1 MKNENIAAVSTP
13 AGRGGVAVIRLS
25 GDSPLAVAEKMF
37 RPAGRTPVK
46 DFQPYRMYP
55 GEIEAE
61 HFKDYGLCVYF
72 KAPHSFTGEDVVEF
86 HCHGGTSIAR
96 GILSR
101 ALSLGCRGAER
112 GEFTKRAFLNGKLS
126 LSSAEGL
133 IDMINGESDAEVRAG
148 FMLYGEK
155 LGREADALQAE
166 ITDILAGIDADMDF
180 PEEDIE
186 HTDLKDVGA
195 RTEKI
200 AAALGKLISSY
211 GTGRKI
217 KQGVNTVIAG
227 RPNTGKSSL
236 LNALLQADKAIV
248 SAEPGTTRDAVEG
261 TIEIEGVRFNLFD
274 TAGIR
279 ESGNEIE
286 NIGIARARSLIE
298 GADLILFVLDGSEKM
313 SEEDRRIYSQVADKP
328 KIVVSNKTDLET
340 DGGERCDIRVSAKTG
355 ENIAALKAMML
366 EKSMGGYD
374 TDAAFLI
381 EKRHYD
387 ALAAA
392 LAEVKEAARLC
403 GRVPLDL
410 LGVHLKAA
418 WDKLGEIS
426 GKTATEEI
434 ISEIFAKFCVGK

>member
-1 MKNENIAAVSTP
+1 MKSENIAAISTP

-25 GDSPLAVAEKMF
+25 GDSPLAVAEQMF
-37 RPAGRTPVK
+37 LPRGNTRVK

-55 GEIEAE
+55 GEIVAE
-61 HFKDYGLCVYF
+61 HFKDFGLCVYF

-133 IDMINGESDAEVRAG
+133 IDMINGESEAEVRAG
-148 FMLYGEK
+148 YMLYGETLK
-155 LGREADALQAE
+155 NEADGLQAE

-186 HTDLKDVGA
+186 HTDLSD
-195 RTEKI
+195 I
-200 AAALGKLISSY
+200 AVRLKKLSAKLSSLTASY

-217 KQGVNTVIAG
+217 KQGVRVVIAG

-236 LNALLQADKAIV
+236 LNALLQAEKAIV
-248 SAEPGTTRDAVEG
+248 SSVPGTTRDAVEG
-261 TIEIEGVRFNLFD
+261 TLEIEGVRFNLYD

-279 ESGNEIE
+279 ESENEIE
-286 NIGIARARSLIE
+286 NIGIARARALID

-313 SEEDRRIYSQVADKP
+313 SEEDEEIYRQVADKP
-328 KIVVSNKTDLET
+328 KIVVSNKNDLQGE
-340 DGGERCDIRVSAKTG
+340 GGEKCDIRVSAKTG
-355 ENIAALKAMML
+355 ENIAALRAMML
-366 EKSMGGYD
+366 EKSMAGYD

-387 ALAAA
+387 ALACA
-392 LAEVKEAARLC
+392 LAEINEAVSLC
-403 GRVPLDL
+403 GNVPLDL

-434 ISEIFAKFCVGK
+434 INEIFSKFCVGK